1 MKELIE
7 IFKALSDPIRL
18 RIVRL
23 LMEGELCVCELEN
36 ILGISQSSISHQ
48 LQILRG
54 AYLVKDRRMGK
65 WVVYSLEDNPHLSS
79 LSPSIKDW
87 AKREE
92 VIKEDLKMV
101 RKCLNSDMMDR
112 CKRLEG
118 GC

>member
-7 IFKALSDPIRL
+7 IFKALSDPTRL

-65 WVVYSLEDNPHLSS
+65 WVVYSLEDNPYLST

-87 AKREE
+87 AEREE